1 MYRGNPIRGSNPLL
15 SANKKVSF
23 VYRTKET
30 FLCDA
35 FLAECDAHCVRD
47 ADIVCDVRFGACGT
61 HRITY
66 HSAAASLITCLQI
79 NRICDTISK
88 SEVCMMS
95 ESKLRDLS
103 MEFSVDIIE
112 LARYLKSIKESI
124 ISNQIG
130 RSGTS
135 IGANIHEAQYAQGK
149 KDFIS
154 KLEIA
159 LKEASETGYWLEL
172 LYRTKYIDEQTF
184 KTLSAKCTSLR
195 AMLIA
200 SCRTAKENAK

>member
-1 MYRGNPIRGSNPLL
+1 
-15 SANKKVSF
+15 
-23 VYRTKET
+23 
-30 FLCDA
+30 
-35 FLAECDAHCVRD
+35 
-47 ADIVCDVRFGACGT
+47 
-61 HRITY
+61 
-66 HSAAASLITCLQI
+66 
-79 NRICDTISK
+79 
-88 SEVCMMS
+88 MS
-95 ESKLRDLS
+95 ESKLRELS
-103 MEFSVDIIE
+103 MDFSVHIIE
-112 LARYLKSIKESI
+112 LVKYLKSMKESI
-124 ISNQIG
+124 IANQIG

-149 KDFIS
+149 RNFIS

-200 SCRTAKENAK
+200 SCRTASPRFNAGVYP